1 MRGENLKKGSCY
13 SMYEKRG
20 LEHLL
25 FCKLTV
31 RRAIVQSDWKISHKE
46 SSDPVK
52 TVQWCPARNS
62 SGVM

>member
-1 MRGENLKKGSCY
+1 MRGECLKKGSCN
-13 SMYEKRG
+13 SMYEKKG
-20 LEHLL
+20 LEYLL

-31 RRAIVQSDWKISHKE
+31 RRTIVQSDWKILQEE

-52 TVQWCPARNS
+52 MGQWCPARNT